1 MSFTYHRTVRFGDTD
16 AAGVVYFANALA
28 ICHEAYEESLE
39 TVGINLQDFFGNS
52 SLAFPIVHSSIDFFR
67 PMFCGNKLIVI
78 LIPQKLTVEK
88 FEINYEILIGDV
100 IVSKAVTRHVC
111 IDTNTRQKNKLPSQ
125 MVQWLDTNRKNAE
138 NTERRKSREFI

>member
-67 PMFCGNKLIVI
+67 PMFCGNKLIVS